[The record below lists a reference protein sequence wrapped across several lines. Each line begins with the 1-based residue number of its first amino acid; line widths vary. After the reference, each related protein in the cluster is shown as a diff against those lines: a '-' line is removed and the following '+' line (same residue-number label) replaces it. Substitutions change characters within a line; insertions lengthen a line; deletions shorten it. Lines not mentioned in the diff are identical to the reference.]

1 MFSFLGIQFK
11 NVFVFVD
18 NGLVD
23 GMTLHIY
30 VTPTADYWQIQFFDG
45 HWGGMDVH
53 MGNGNNLNAEI
64 YTIQDGRISVP
75 VTPDIAEKFTTLTDW
90 GYCGILQGE
99 SLIIN
104 KISIE

>member
-1 MFSFLGIQFK
+1 
-11 NVFVFVD
+11 
-18 NGLVD
+18 
-23 GMTLHIY
+23 
-30 VTPTADYWQIQFFDG
+30 
-45 HWGGMDVH
+45 MDVH
-53 MGNGNNLNAEI
+53 MGNGNNLNADI